1 MKSIQLGVITAGFVA
16 VLVGFASSVAIVLQ
30 AAAALNA
37 TPAQTASWIGILGF
51 AMGISCIGFSY
62 YWKTPI
68 LTAWSTPGA
77 ALLATSVA
85 GYSLSDAVGVFM
97 LSAVLTLLLG
107 LSGWF
112 DRIGKLLPLPL
123 ASAMLAG
130 ILLQFGLGIFRD
142 IASEPWLVGLMLLVF
157 IISKQRWPRYAI
169 PWVLLVAMVWG
180 FSTERIDLH
189 EVELGVVSLE
199 WVNPTLNWQALLG
212 VGLPLFLVTM
222 SSQNIPG
229 LAVLRTSG
237 YQVPISP
244 LLSWT
249 GLITLVTAPF
259 GNFSINLAAITAAI
273 CSGSEAH
280 PDPSKR
286 YQAGIAAGFF
296 YLLTGLAG
304 ATVVALFAAFPPILV
319 AVLAGLALLTTI
331 ANNLQQATQESP
343 YRDAAL
349 LSFLLTASGV
359 NFLGLASAF
368 WGLVLGVLVLVLQG
382 VLRGKN

>member
-1 MKSIQLGVITAGFVA
+1 M
-16 VLVGFASSVAIVLQ
+16 
-30 AAAALNA
+30 
-37 TPAQTASWIGILGF
+37 
-51 AMGISCIGFSY
+51 M
-62 YWKTPI
+62 
-68 LTAWSTPGA
+68 
-77 ALLATSVA
+77 
-85 GYSLSDAVGVFM
+85 
-97 LSAVLTLLLG
+97 
-107 LSGWF
+107 
-112 DRIGKLLPLPL
+112 
-123 ASAMLAG
+123 
-130 ILLQFGLGIFRD
+130 
-142 IASEPWLVGLMLLVF
+142 LVF
-157 IISKQRWPRYAI
+157 ISSKQRWPRYAI

-280 PDPSKR
+280 PDPSRR

-304 ATVVALFAAFPPILV
+304 ATVVALFAAFPPVLV

>member
-142 IASEPWLVGLMLLVF
+142 IKSEP
-157 IISKQRWPRYAI
+157 
-169 PWVLLVAMVWG
+169 
-180 FSTERIDLH
+180 
-189 EVELGVVSLE
+189 
-199 WVNPTLNWQALLG
+199 
-212 VGLPLFLVTM
+212 
-222 SSQNIPG
+222 
-229 LAVLRTSG
+229 
-237 YQVPISP
+237 
-244 LLSWT
+244 
-249 GLITLVTAPF
+249 
-259 GNFSINLAAITAAI
+259 
-273 CSGSEAH
+273 
-280 PDPSKR
+280 
-286 YQAGIAAGFF
+286 
-296 YLLTGLAG
+296 
-304 ATVVALFAAFPPILV
+304 
-319 AVLAGLALLTTI
+319 
-331 ANNLQQATQESP
+331 
-343 YRDAAL
+343 
-349 LSFLLTASGV
+349 
-359 NFLGLASAF
+359 
-368 WGLVLGVLVLVLQG
+368 
-382 VLRGKN
+382 

>member
-1 MKSIQLGVITAGFVA
+1 MKSIQLSVLTAGFVA

-30 AAAALNA
+30 AAAALQA
-37 TPAQTASWIGILGF
+37 TPEQTASWIGILGF
-51 AMGISCIGFSY
+51 AMGVTCIGFSY

-142 IASEPWLVGLMLLVF
+142 IAAEPWLVGLMLLVF
-157 IISKQRWPRYAI
+157 IISKQRMPRYAI
-169 PWVLLVAMVWG
+169 PMVLLVAMVWS
-180 FSTERIDLH
+180 FSTARIDLH
-189 EVELGVVSLE
+189 EVELGFVSLQ
-199 WVNPTLNWQALLG
+199 WVSPTLNWPALLG

-237 YQVPISP
+237 YPVSISP

-249 GLITLVTAPF
+249 GFMTLVTAPF

-273 CSGSEAH
+273 CAGSEAH
-280 PDPSKR
+280 PDASKR

-304 ATVVALFAAFPPILV
+304 ATVVALFTAFPPVLV

-331 ANNLQQATQESP
+331 ANNLQQATQDSP

-368 WGLVLGVLVLVLQG
+368 WGLVLGVAVLILQG
-382 VLRGKN
+382 ILRGKN

>member
-112 DRIGKLLPLPL
+112 DRFGKLLPLPL

-280 PDPSKR
+280 PDPSRR

-304 ATVVALFAAFPPILV
+304 ATVVALFAAFPPVLV

>member
-304 ATVVALFAAFPPILV
+304 ATVVALFAAFPPVLV

>member
-280 PDPSKR
+280 PDPSRR

-304 ATVVALFAAFPPILV
+304 ATVVALFAAFPPVLV